1 MRDSPEK
8 SHILVTHPAL
18 EHTEHNTVKVL
29 DSQTFMRLDLWE
41 LILEMT
47 EALE

>member
-8 SHILVTHPAL
+8 SHILVTQAELQTYKAQHCQG
-18 EHTEHNTVKVL
+18 V
-29 DSQTFMRLDLWE
+29 SQTFMGLDLWE